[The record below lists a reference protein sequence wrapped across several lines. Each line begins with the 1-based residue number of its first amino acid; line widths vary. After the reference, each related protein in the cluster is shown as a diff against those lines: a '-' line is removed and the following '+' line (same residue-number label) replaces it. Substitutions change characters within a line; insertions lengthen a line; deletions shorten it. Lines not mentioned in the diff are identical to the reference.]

1 MEQKRGKRQED
12 RWTVMR
18 DEIEDIFRSG
28 FEKGKTAPQ
37 KELKID
43 RQRRQSMMESGERLN
58 GWMEEM

>member
-1 MEQKRGKRQED
+1 
-12 RWTVMR
+12 MR